1 MITGKLYGGLNI
13 IGEAILLKEL
23 PNDEVMILVIDLP
36 SPIEAMP
43 LGQPHGCNTI
53 VWKVS
58 KGDTAEADQLV
69 YIPNV

>member
-23 PNDEVMILVIDLP
+23 PNDEVMILLIDLP

-53 VWKVS
+53 VWRAK
-58 KGDTAEADQLV
+58 KGNQPQENTLA
-69 YIPNV
+69 YISNS

>member
-1 MITGKLYGGLNI
+1 MITGKLYGGLDI

-23 PNDEVMILVIDLP
+23 PDDEVMILVIDLP

-53 VWKVS
+53 VWKTL
-58 KGDTAEADQLV
+58 KGSAAVEGALIYV
-69 YIPNV
+69 PNN